1 MCVGGGGSGH
11 WNGSG
16 FTMTKTVFAVQT
28 RCSPSM
34 DENFDQREGALHV
47 LPVCTQGI

>member
-1 MCVGGGGSGH
+1 MYIVFILRCIKDQ
-11 WNGSG
+11 NN
-16 FTMTKTVFAVQT
+16 TVFPVQT